1 MAGILALGFTLRAY
15 KLLSMFP
22 ILVDESIYLRWAEII
37 DHQSQWFI
45 SLLDGKQPLTYW
57 ILALLRKIS
66 DVDPLLQGRLLSVFA
81 GLLSTIGV
89 FAIGRRLGG
98 EAAGLLSAFLYACFP
113 FALLFDRLAYTEA
126 FVNLFGVAIVLTSLE
141 CFQESGQSWKRE
153 LPAGLALGLGL
164 FTKQTVVLF
173 AFFPALAGLW
183 LGRKGTRS
191 LWPRLAVIYGL
202 ASVFVLLSLL
212 AVPKAPTLQTHDALL
227 HHREFYV
234 QPLELL
240 RNPLAVAPANF
251 THLGS
256 YISSYVTVPLALA
269 ALGSLIYWTARRSA
283 AAWILLSVSIVPL
296 LVQVF
301 VLSLMFPTRWAFP
314 HFWPW
319 LVLVSMAAVDVLNRT
334 AVKTE
339 WSPARAVIGALA
351 FAVFVGPMLARSVA
365 MLGNPA
371 EYLDPYDREGFLSS
385 HAHAGFG
392 NREAVDYLLEE
403 SRNGPFVLLTDPIW
417 GPPSDTMFPYLN
429 HRQGIRVY
437 EAWWT
442 QKSGNHPILPQGRA
456 EIIKSHYEREKSGVI
471 DFSKIAR
478 VFYVT
483 DTNYYT
489 RAAVHVR
496 QPDARLV
503 KSFPKPNQT
512 DSIDVYRLK

>member
-15 KLLSMFP
+15 KLLTMFP

-37 DHQSQWFI
+37 DHQGQWFI

-57 ILALLRKIS
+57 ILALLRKVS
-66 DVDPLLQGRLLSVFA
+66 GADPLFEGRLLSVFA
-81 GLLSTIGV
+81 GLLSTIGI
-89 FAIGRRLGG
+89 FGIGRRLGG
-98 EAAGLLSAFLYACFP
+98 QAAGLLSAFLYACFP

-141 CFQESGQSWKRE
+141 CFQGSGQSWKRE

-183 LGRKGTRS
+183 LGRKGPRS
-191 LWPRLAVIYGL
+191 LWLRLAVIYGL
-202 ASVFVLLSLL
+202 ASVFVLFSLL
-212 AVPKAPTLQTHDALL
+212 AVPKAPTLETHDALL
-227 HHREFYV
+227 HHKDFYV
-234 QPLELL
+234 EPLELL
-240 RNPLAVAPANF
+240 RDPLAVAPANF
-251 THLGS
+251 AHLGS
-256 YISSYVTVPLALA
+256 YISSYLTVPLALA

-283 AAWILLSVSIVPL
+283 AAWVLLSVSIAPL
-296 LVQVF
+296 LIQVF
-301 VLSLMFPTRWAFP
+301 ILTLMFPTRWAFP

-319 LVLVSMAAVDVLNRT
+319 LVLVGMAAVDVWNRT
-334 AVKTE
+334 AVKTKR
-339 WSPARAVIGALA
+339 SGARALVAALA
-351 FAVFVGPMLARSVA
+351 FVVFVGPMLVRSMA

-371 EYLDPYDREGFLSS
+371 EHLDPYDREGFLSS

-392 NREAVDYLLEE
+392 NREAVDYLREE
-403 SRNGPFVLLTDPIW
+403 SKNGPFVLLTDPIW

-429 HRQGIRVY
+429 HYEGIRVY

-442 QKSGNHPILPQGRA
+442 QLSGDHPILPQGRA

-471 DFSKIAR
+471 DFSRVGR

-489 RAAVHVR
+489 PAAVHVR

-503 KSFPKPNQT
+503 KSFPKPNRT

>member
-1 MAGILALGFTLRAY
+1 MLGILALGFALRAY

-37 DHQSQWFI
+37 DHQGQWFI

-89 FAIGRRLGG
+89 FAIGRRLAG
-98 EAAGLLSAFLYACFP
+98 ELAGLLSAFLYACFP

-126 FVNLFGVAIVLTSLE
+126 FVNLFGIAIVLTSLE
-141 CFQESGQSWKRE
+141 CFQEPGKSWRRE

-164 FTKQTVVLF
+164 FTKQTVILF
-173 AFFPALAGLW
+173 AFFPVLAGLW
-183 LGRKGTRS
+183 LGKKETRS
-191 LWPRLAVIYGL
+191 LWLRLLVIYGL

-212 AVPKAPTLQTHDALL
+212 ATPKAPTLETHDALL
-227 HHREFYV
+227 HHKEFYV
-234 QPLELL
+234 DPSELL
-240 RNPLAVAPANF
+240 RNPLAVAPENF

-256 YISSYVTVPLALA
+256 YISSYVTIPLALA
-269 ALGSLIYWTARRSA
+269 ALASLIYWTVRRSV
-283 AAWILLSVSIVPL
+283 AAWVLLSVSIVPL

-319 LVLVSMAAVDVLNRT
+319 LVLVSMAATDVLDRT
-334 AVKTE
+334 AVRTA
-339 WSPARAVIGALA
+339 WAPPRAVIAALA
-351 FAVFVGPMLARSVA
+351 FAVLVGPMLDRSLGMV
-365 MLGNPA
+365 GNPA
-371 EYLDPYDREGFLSS
+371 KYLDPYDRQGFLSS

-417 GPPSDTMFPYLN
+417 GPPADTMFPYLN
-429 HRQGIRVY
+429 QRQGIRVY

-442 QKSGNHPILPQGRA
+442 QKSGDHPILPQGRA
-456 EIIKSHYEREKSGVI
+456 DIIKSHYEREKSGMI
-471 DFSKIAR
+471 DFSKVGR

-489 RAAVHVR
+489 QAAVHVR
-496 QPDARLV
+496 QPNARLV